1 MGAGANIIVLGAG
14 ANIIPVLEGAAADD
28 SGGDRG

>member
-1 MGAGANIIVLGAG
+1 MGTGANIGTPG
-14 ANIIPVLEGAAADD
+14 ANIIPVLDGAAADD